1 MSVDTTPLSPE
12 RRWSLWIDVEGFS
25 AGYRS
30 NATHALQAIGSL
42 LEAVFK
48 IGTKIYPESPSR
60 LFAHQF
66 GDGLVIVSNFPED
79 SAERPLAIA
88 ISVMRHLIS
97 QSVACKS
104 AIASGG
110 FADIGG
116 CYPEILFKDSSNRQI
131 LSMGE
136 GLMTIIPVMGT
147 ALIASHELSQQRKGA
162 VLLIRKDCFQSMPNE
177 ALVSLKE
184 PTSIDWIH
192 SDLPLS
198 REISFKA
205 GLIYPE
211 SSTASGMLRRY
222 IDVHGISAG
231 AKWVSSTVEANA
243 L

>member
-1 MSVDTTPLSPE
+1 VSAETTPLSPE

-30 NATHALQAIGSL
+30 NETHALQAIGSL

-48 IGTKIYPESPSR
+48 IGTTIYAESPSR

-66 GDGLVIVSNFPED
+66 GDGLVIVSNFPEE

-97 QSVACKS
+97 KKVACKS
-104 AIASGG
+104 AVASGG

-116 CYPEILFKDSSNRQI
+116 CYPEILFKNSSDRQVV
-131 LSMGE
+131 SMGE

-147 ALIASHELSQQRKGA
+147 ALIASHKLSQQRKGA
-162 VLLIRKDCFQSMPNE
+162 VLLIREDCFQAMPIE
-177 ALVSLKE
+177 ALVSLKA
-184 PTSIDWIH
+184 PTAIDWIH

-198 REISFKA
+198 REISTKA
-205 GLIYPE
+205 GLFYPE
-211 SSTASGMLRRY
+211 SSTASDMLRRY
-222 IDVHGISAG
+222 IDAHGTSAG
-231 AKWVSSTVEANA
+231 AQWVSSTVEANA